1 VEALFA
7 TVSFAMSTDIVWSM
21 AQRALETFHADDAS
35 QLQTLRILERTA
47 KLQDDAQ
54 GFDHG
59 IQQNLLVAT
68 HLQTI
73 HDSLRNPESVY
84 HVRREAELQASL
96 ESLLTISTLKL
107 KNSTSGQKD
116 AKASTS
122 AAPPDKAADGK
133 TASKNKKKKKK
144 KKAAADA
151 SDAAALAT
159 SVPDGGQAQQP
170 LQQPVGGLEV
180 QVHDVTCLGYNI
192 MSRALQKL
200 KMRENRAEDASI
212 VDEVVAPYSAVTQAL
227 AAVPAAVQA
236 YFERYVCKECVMT
249 TPLMLLME
257 VALVHAYVKTGQSKR
272 AARLLSRLV
281 PHFISLASAWIA
293 LVAPDKAQQGAKQVL
308 EALLAVLKMIDCV
321 PWEGIDGDSTANDVC
336 VGVPDASAL
345 LAHAT
350 SPPSV
355 SSPTEGKKK
364 KNLSSEDRLQ
374 FAIAAMAAQGGAL
387 RFPGVV
393 QRLARYASQ
402 IALDTQSAQVVLPF
416 LTQTMPKAEGKLA
429 TLVFVRY
436 QRELQ
441 LNQARLLYTKNRF
454 QQTVVL
460 LTEHGRGLEAVGGSA
475 SEQVARR
482 NNLGCCYMNL
492 NQPAMAVYCFLAAL
506 TGSVESMGDVM
517 VGATSNNVLSAIRE
531 LTIELGAAA
540 GGGDDTKASPSKSN
554 GGGGKNQTTS
564 VEGKLGID
572 GTHLTRDRNVE
583 VGLTH
588 RLTVLRNLGLAL
600 RAQGNYP
607 VAYICLQETMR
618 WRANDLL
625 EPASMP
631 EHLFK
636 QAWLRVRM
644 AECCVHSF
652 AACKQTQERKE
663 VNQYAQRT
671 LRVNL
676 DSMASLESLHERR
689 STTFPCG
696 STQSAREQPLSVNAR
711 SGNWSDA
718 AYRAT
723 DVVKK
728 SVLQGN
734 ASAMDINAAV
744 RNSAMDSDANNDWHQ
759 RMATEKDVQS
769 SFLNL
774 DIYDTNT
781 PNQALNMENA
791 SALLYSVMSTL
802 PRLPATGPLAADAT
816 VLRAQVYVNLMYV
829 SLSLGDSAAVPW
841 LYGEWQRLLRDADGP
856 QNPATERVIGPLR
869 LVANMYAAEAFLQL
883 GQGSRALAVLDSKRL
898 NDAAMRNPIAL
909 ESGFGAGADAKR
921 GDESADATPAAF
933 VEPED
938 DEDSEADAAS
948 TGGNRG
954 KRGWKS
960 SELNVKELEHA
971 LLGIASGDGDSV
983 TPSPARK
990 AADASASM
998 VLAVD
1003 RMETGSGRYD
1013 RTGANALYAVHSGAD
1028 HVNTTT
1034 DDARYH
1040 EGYPKA
1046 LLLTNHAEVLMQAG
1060 RFSEG
1065 LLVCKQ
1071 AAEAISPLEL
1081 PSTQR
1086 LRLALL
1092 LKLNRYEHAT
1102 QEFLNARR
1110 LPYIKG

>member
-1 VEALFA
+1 
-7 TVSFAMSTDIVWSM
+7 
-21 AQRALETFHADDAS
+21 
-35 QLQTLRILERTA
+35 
-47 KLQDDAQ
+47 
-54 GFDHG
+54 
-59 IQQNLLVAT
+59 
-68 HLQTI
+68 
-73 HDSLRNPESVY
+73 
-84 HVRREAELQASL
+84 
-96 ESLLTISTLKL
+96 
-107 KNSTSGQKD
+107 
-116 AKASTS
+116 
-122 AAPPDKAADGK
+122 
-133 TASKNKKKKKK
+133 
-144 KKAAADA
+144 
-151 SDAAALAT
+151 
-159 SVPDGGQAQQP
+159 
-170 LQQPVGGLEV
+170 
-180 QVHDVTCLGYNI
+180 
-192 MSRALQKL
+192 
-200 KMRENRAEDASI
+200 
-212 VDEVVAPYSAVTQAL
+212 
-227 AAVPAAVQA
+227 
-236 YFERYVCKECVMT
+236 
-249 TPLMLLME
+249 
-257 VALVHAYVKTGQSKR
+257 
-272 AARLLSRLV
+272 
-281 PHFISLASAWIA
+281 
-293 LVAPDKAQQGAKQVL
+293 
-308 EALLAVLKMIDCV
+308 
-321 PWEGIDGDSTANDVC
+321 
-336 VGVPDASAL
+336 
-345 LAHAT
+345 
-350 SPPSV
+350 
-355 SSPTEGKKK
+355 
-364 KNLSSEDRLQ
+364 
-374 FAIAAMAAQGGAL
+374 
-387 RFPGVV
+387 
-393 QRLARYASQ
+393 
-402 IALDTQSAQVVLPF
+402 
-416 LTQTMPKAEGKLA
+416 
-429 TLVFVRY
+429 
-436 QRELQ
+436 
-441 LNQARLLYTKNRF
+441 
-454 QQTVVL
+454 
-460 LTEHGRGLEAVGGSA
+460 
-475 SEQVARR
+475 
-482 NNLGCCYMNL
+482 
-492 NQPAMAVYCFLAAL
+492 VYCFLAAL

-517 VGATSNNVLSAIRE
+517 VGPSSNNVLSAIRE

-540 GGGDDTKASPSKSN
+540 GGGDDAKASPSKSN
-554 GGGGKNQTTS
+554 GGSSRSQTS
-564 VEGKLGID
+564 SADAKHGID

-583 VGLTH
+583 VSLTH

-600 RAQGNYP
+600 RAQGNYT

-652 AACKQTQERKE
+652 AACKQTQERNE

-696 STQSAREQPLSVNAR
+696 SAHSAREQPLSVNAR

-728 SVLQGN
+728 SVVLQGN
-734 ASAMDINAAV
+734 AGAMDLSAAV
-744 RNSAMDSDANNDWHQ
+744 RNAAVESDANNDWHQ

-769 SFLNL
+769 PFLNL

-781 PNQALNMENA
+781 PNQALNMEHA
-791 SALLYSVMSTL
+791 SALLYSVISTL

-829 SLSLGDSAAVPW
+829 SLSLGDYAAVPW
-841 LYGEWQRLLRDADGP
+841 LFGEWERLLKDAEVP
-856 QNPATERVIGPLR
+856 KTLATERVLGPLR

-898 NDAAMRNPIAL
+898 DDAATRNPIAL
-909 ESGFGAGADAKR
+909 ESGFGAGSDAKR
-921 GDESADATPAAF
+921 GKKSAASSTPAAF

-938 DEDSEADAAS
+938 DEDSEEDALS
-948 TGGNRG
+948 SSVSEIRG
-954 KRGWKS
+954 KRGWES

-983 TPSPARK
+983 TTLSPARK
-990 AADASASM
+990 AADAAASM
-998 VLAVD
+998 VVAGD
-1003 RMETGSGRYD
+1003 RVETGSGRYD

-1046 LLLTNHAEVLMQAG
+1046 LLLTNHAELLMQAG

-1071 AAEAISPLEL
+1071 AADAISPLEL

-1110 LPYIKG
+1110 LPYIKGGIDS